1 MLTTL
6 SIRNGRIPPGEV
18 HQQFHPAQV
27 QRLPNSINRY
37 FYGVLE
43 KTPGLNPLKESK
55 NLRKHKNCVL

>member
-27 QRLPNSINRY
+27 QRLPNSINIFLRS
-37 FYGVLE
+37 
-43 KTPGLNPLKESK
+43 PGKDSGTQSTKGKQKLKET
-55 NLRKHKNCVL
+55 